1 VPKGTPQGVVNRLAD
16 AIEQTMK
23 SEEVRTNMDR
33 MGAGVVFMRDQVAK
47 DFLAKQDTTYRGII
61 EKLDLSVAPAK

>member
-1 VPKGTPQGVVNRLAD
+1 
-16 AIEQTMK
+16 
-23 SEEVRTNMDR
+23 
-33 MGAGVVFMRDQVAK
+33 MGAGIVFMRDQVAK